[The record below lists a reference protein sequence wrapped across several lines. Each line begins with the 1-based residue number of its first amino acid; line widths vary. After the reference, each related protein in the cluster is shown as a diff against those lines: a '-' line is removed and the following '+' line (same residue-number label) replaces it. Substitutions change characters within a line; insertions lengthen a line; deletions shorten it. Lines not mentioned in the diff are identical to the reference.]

1 MSVRQCAAALLW
13 TCFPH
18 WLWSLCVV
26 VTVVRRV
33 TLRECAL
40 LPGHSLSDCV
50 GCTLDMFLSLSVMVI
65 VIVVIV

>member
-1 MSVRQCAAALLW
+1 MCG
-13 TCFPH
+13 CFT
-18 WLWSLCVV
+18 LDMLSSLAVV
-26 VTVVRRV
+26 TVCGCDMTVVRRV